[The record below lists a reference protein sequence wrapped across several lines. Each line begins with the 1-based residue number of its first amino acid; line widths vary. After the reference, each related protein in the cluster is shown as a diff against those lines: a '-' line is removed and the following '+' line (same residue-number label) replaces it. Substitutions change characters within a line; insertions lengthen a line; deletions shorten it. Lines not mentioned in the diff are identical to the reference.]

1 MYSQIPLGD
10 SEVFVMPHTWVRK
23 VLCSTSLNAA
33 ARTLG
38 HPGAVPNTT
47 FTRKLHGALTA
58 AGQSFEQSER
68 SRAVSDLAAM
78 DANSSKKWCFPESC
92 NVYEEI
98 RGGIIKKSPKAFFAI
113 MQRMP
118 TVFPDEALSAPEFH
132 ELFKQ
137 IGREGVE
144 ARCWRR

>member
-1 MYSQIPLGD
+1 M
-10 SEVFVMPHTWVRK
+10 RK

-58 AGQSFEQSER
+58 AVQSFEQSER
-68 SRAVSDLAAM
+68 SRAVSDLAAIV
-78 DANSSKKWCFPESC
+78 ANSSKKMVLSESC
-92 NVYEEI
+92 NVYEKI
-98 RGGIIKKSPKAFFAI
+98 RSGTIKKSLKAYFAI

-118 TVFPDEALSAPEFH
+118 TGFADETLSEPEFH

-144 ARCWRR
+144 ARCWCR